1 LCVYVFEKPTKTRRE
16 MKRIKKERKKME
28 REQKSG
34 RGYKRERKRE
44 LESVIRKKLLEL
56 RKRCINRRGRE
67 NIFKRAG
74 S

>member
-1 LCVYVFEKPTKTRRE
+1 LRVCVFEKPTKTRRE
-16 MKRIKKERKKME
+16 IKRIKKERKKME

>member
-1 LCVYVFEKPTKTRRE
+1 
-16 MKRIKKERKKME
+16 ME

-34 RGYKRERKRE
+34 RGYKTERKRE

>member
-1 LCVYVFEKPTKTRRE
+1 

>member
-1 LCVYVFEKPTKTRRE
+1 
-16 MKRIKKERKKME
+16 ME